1 MEASN
6 QSISSTVQ
14 WVKIYSG
21 QKLGAKWGLPDEME
35 GHCCYS
41 SEHFTSG
48 LLKWKEENSAPTCS
62 PRNCL
67 SQGTFPLYFWL
78 KPCDM
83 PKKHFS
89 INTQNTL

>member
-48 LLKWKEENSAPTCS
+48 LLK
-62 PRNCL
+62 
-67 SQGTFPLYFWL
+67 
-78 KPCDM
+78 
-83 PKKHFS
+83 
-89 INTQNTL
+89 